1 MRKFIAVFKRE
12 YLERV
17 RSRWFV
23 FATVFGPLLMLA
35 VIFVPALLGARTK
48 ASADVNHV
56 AILDATGTDIGRR
69 IALELSGG
77 VAGDTS
83 TTRVVPVSPG
93 DLAAAESTA
102 THDVVAKRLQGYFV
116 LDSATV
122 AGRSAR
128 YSGRNAS
135 SLSDLEQL
143 RSAVRQS
150 VLAYRMEAAGL
161 DPDRVRA
168 LTDSRLTLNAERL
181 NERGRGG
188 SGGVNLIFGI
198 VVALLLY
205 MSILLYGFTVLR
217 GVQEEKQTRVAE
229 MVLSSVRADTLL
241 AGKVLGIGAVGLT
254 QMLVWAV
261 TAALFFTYREGIMAA
276 AGLPALPFQLPDIS
290 IGMVL
295 VLFLFFVLGFLL
307 YATLFASVG
316 AMVNSDQEAQQA
328 ALPVT
333 FLLIA
338 AMLFLQPVMQN
349 PNSRLAEIVSW
360 VPFTA
365 PVIMPLRLTLT
376 AVSTKE
382 LSLVLLGIAITVA
395 ASIWFAARI
404 YRVGLLMYGKH
415 PSLRE
420 LARWLRYAG

>member
-1 MRKFIAVFKRE
+1 MRKLIAVFKRE

-17 RSRWFV
+17 RSRWFA

-35 VIFVPALLGARTK
+35 VIFVPPLLGSRTK

-56 AILDATGTDIGRR
+56 AILDATGTDIGQR
-69 IALELSGG
+69 IALDLSGG

-83 TTRVVPVSPG
+83 TTRVVQVTPG

-102 THDVVAKRLQGYFV
+102 TRDVVAKRLQGYFV

-128 YSGRNAS
+128 YAGRNAS
-135 SLSDLEQL
+135 SISDIEQL
-143 RSAVRQS
+143 SSAVRQS
-150 VLAYRMEAAGL
+150 VLAYRLEAAGL

-168 LTDSRLTLNAERL
+168 LTDSRLTLDAERL

-188 SGGVNLIFGI
+188 SGTVSLIFG
-198 VVALLLY
+198 VVVTFLLY
-205 MSILLYGFTVLR
+205 VSILLYGFTVMR

-229 MVLSSVRADTLL
+229 MVLSSARADTLL

-254 QMLVWAV
+254 QMLVWAL
-261 TAALFFTYREGIMAA
+261 TSALLFSYREGLMSA
-276 AGLPALPFQLPDIS
+276 AGLPAIPLQMPDIPAS
-290 IGMVL
+290 MVL

-307 YATLFASVG
+307 YATMFAAVG

-328 ALPVT
+328 AQPVT
-333 FLLIA
+333 FLLVA
-338 AMLFLQPVMQN
+338 AILFLQPVMQN

-376 AVSTKE
+376 TVSMTE
-382 LSLVLLGIAITVA
+382 LSLVLLGIAVTVA

-404 YRVGLLMYGKH
+404 YRVGLLMYGKR
-415 PSLRE
+415 PTLRE
-420 LARWLRYAG
+420 LVRWLRYAG

>member
-1 MRKFIAVFKRE
+1 MRKFLAVFKRE

-23 FATVFGPLLMLA
+23 FATVFGPLLMVA
-35 VIFVPALLGARTK
+35 IIFVPPLLGSRTK

-69 IALELSGG
+69 IALELNGG

-83 TTRVVPVSPG
+83 ATRVVTVAPG

-102 THDVVAKRLQGYFV
+102 THDVVAQRLQGYFV
-116 LDSATV
+116 LDSATT

-128 YSGRNAS
+128 YAGRNAS
-135 SLSDLEQL
+135 SISDIEQL
-143 RSAVRQS
+143 RAAVRQS
-150 VLAYRMEAAGL
+150 VLAYRLETAGL
-161 DPDRVRA
+161 DPDRVRS
-168 LTDSRLTLNAERL
+168 LTETRLSLDAERL

-188 SGGVNLIFGI
+188 SGTVSLIFGI

-205 MSILLYGFTVLR
+205 MSIFLYGFTVMR

-229 MVLSSVRADTLL
+229 MVLSSARADTLL

-254 QMLVWAV
+254 QMLAWALASV
-261 TAALFFTYREGIMAA
+261 LLFRYREGIMAA
-276 AGLPALPFQLPDIS
+276 AGLPAIPFQLPDIAV
-290 IGMVL
+290 GMML
-295 VLFLFFVLGFLL
+295 VLLLFFVLGFLL
-307 YATLFASVG
+307 YATMFASVG

-328 ALPVT
+328 AQPVT

-338 AMLFLQPVMQN
+338 AILFLQPVMQN

-360 VPFTA
+360 IPFTA

-376 AVSTKE
+376 TVSTTE
-382 LSLVLLGIAITVA
+382 LGLVLLGIALTVV

-404 YRVGLLMYGKH
+404 YRVGLLMYGKR
-415 PSLRE
+415 PTLRE
-420 LARWLRYAG
+420 LFRWLRYAG